1 MKLINIDDHRKITLD
16 NGDVISVT
24 EATKGFENIDKPIDS
39 FSGCN
44 FWLSNFWLT
53 DVVFEGFVYT
63 STETAYQAAKSLDH
77 DTRKNFLNISPS
89 KAKRLGNAINLRE
102 DWEKV
107 KVNVMRKVIK
117 QKFMTGS
124 FLAEKLI
131 QTGNKELIEG
141 NNWNDV
147 FWGVCNG
154 VGKNKLG
161 ILLMERR
168 GELNDG

>member
-1 MKLINIDDHRKITLD
+1 MKPINIDDHRKIVLD
-16 NGDVISVT
+16 NGDTISVT
-24 EATKGFENIDKPIDS
+24 EAIEGFENIDRPIDS
-39 FSGCN
+39 FSGGN
-44 FWLSNFWLT
+44 MWLSNFWLT
-53 DVVFEGFVYT
+53 DVVFEGFVYP
-63 STETAYQAAKSLDH
+63 STENAYQAAKSLDH
-77 DTRKNFLNISPS
+77 DIRRKFLNISPS
-89 KAKRLGNAINLRE
+89 KSKRLGNAINIRE

-107 KVNVMRKVIK
+107 KINVMRKVTK

-141 NNWNDV
+141 NNWNDT

-168 GELNDG
+168 GELND